1 MRRALMRADPGGT
14 TMVKR
19 IFVDGE
25 AGTTGLQI
33 RQRLA
38 HHGGVELLTLPEH
51 QRKDPAAR
59 ADAMS
64 RADLVILCLPDDA
77 AREAASLATGSTR
90 VIDASSAHR
99 THPDWVYGFPEWKPG
114 HAARIREARLVTNPG
129 CYAIA
134 SVALLAPL
142 VAERLLPADHPVT
155 INAVSGYSGGGK
167 ALIDRYE
174 NPGNERPIR
183 GTFRVYSL
191 DLEHKHSGE
200 IEKRSGL
207 ARPPLFVPATAR
219 YRQGMLVQI
228 PLPLWSLTK
237 AVSASQLQECLA
249 SHYAGASFVRVAP
262 LHRSDRSAELDAE
275 SLNGTNLLELHV
287 FANEAR
293 AQVVLCAILD
303 NLGKGAS
310 GQAVQNLNLMLGLD
324 PATALLERLPV

>member
-1 MRRALMRADPGGT
+1 
-14 TMVKR
+14 MVKR

-38 HHGGVELLTLPEH
+38 RHGGVELVTLPEPH
-51 QRKDPAAR
+51 RKDAAAR

-77 AREAASLATGSTR
+77 ARAAASLPRGETR

-99 THPDWVYGFPEWKPG
+99 THADWTYGFPELKPG
-114 HAARIREARLVTNPG
+114 QAARIREARLVTNPG

-134 SVALLAPL
+134 SVALLHPL
-142 VAERLLPADHPVT
+142 VAGRLVPSDHPVT

-174 NPGNERPIR
+174 NPRNERHIA
-183 GTFRVYSL
+183 GAFRVYAL

-200 IEKRSGL
+200 IEKWSGL
-207 ARPPLFVPATAR
+207 ARPPLFVPSTAR

-228 PLPLWSLTK
+228 PLPLWSLPK
-237 AVSASQLQECLA
+237 AVTAGEIQECLA
-249 SHYAGASFVRVAP
+249 AHYAGARFVRVGP
-262 LHRSDRSAELDAE
+262 LHRSDRSAELDPEA
-275 SLNGTNLLELHV
+275 LNGTNELELLV
-287 FANEAR
+287 FAHEAR
-293 AQVVLCAILD
+293 GQVVLCALLD
-303 NLGKGAS
+303 NLGKGAA
-310 GQAVQNLNLMLGLD
+310 GQAIQNLNLMLGFD
-324 PATALLERLPV
+324 PTTALLERLAA

>member
-1 MRRALMRADPGGT
+1 
-14 TMVKR
+14 MVKR

-38 HHGGVELLTLPEH
+38 RHRGVELITLPEQ
-51 QRKDPAAR
+51 QRKDLAAR
-59 ADAMS
+59 AEAMS

-77 AREAASLATGSTR
+77 AREAARVAKTR

-99 THPDWVYGFPEWKPG
+99 THADWTYGFPELKPG
-114 HAARIREARLVTNPG
+114 QAARICEARLVSNPG

-134 SVALLAPL
+134 SVALLHPL
-142 VAERLLPADHPVT
+142 IAERLLPSDHPVT

-174 NPGNERPIR
+174 NPGNERYIA
-183 GTFRVYSL
+183 GAFRVYGL

-200 IEKRSGL
+200 IERWSGL
-207 ARPPLFVPATAR
+207 ARPPLFVPSTAR
-219 YRQGMLVQI
+219 YRQGMLVQV
-228 PLPLWSLTK
+228 PLPLWSLPKPVT
-237 AVSASQLQECLA
+237 ASQVQECLA
-249 SHYAGASFVRVAP
+249 AHYSNARFVRVGP

-275 SLNGTNLLELHV
+275 SLNGTNELELLV

-293 AQVVLCAILD
+293 GQVVLCAILD
-303 NLGKGAS
+303 NLGKGAA
-310 GQAVQNLNLMLGLD
+310 GQAVQNLNLMLGMD
-324 PATALLERLPV
+324 PTAALLERLS

>member
-1 MRRALMRADPGGT
+1 
-14 TMVKR
+14 MVKR

-38 HHGGVELLTLPEH
+38 RHGGVALVSLPEQH
-51 QRKDPAAR
+51 RKDAAAR

-77 AREAASLATGSTR
+77 AREAASLAEGDTR

-99 THPDWVYGFPEWKPG
+99 THADWTYGFPEWKSG
-114 HAARIREARLVTNPG
+114 HASRIREARLVTNPG

-134 SVALLAPL
+134 SVALLHPL
-142 VAERLLPADHPVT
+142 IAERLVPADHPVT

-174 NPGNERPIR
+174 NPKNEKHIA
-183 GTFRVYSL
+183 GAFRAYAL

-207 ARPPLFVPATAR
+207 ARPPLLAPSTAR
-219 YRQGMLVQI
+219 YRQGMLVEI
-228 PLPLWSLTK
+228 PLLLWSLPQPVT
-237 AVSASQLQECLA
+237 ANRIQECLA
-249 SHYAGASFVRVAP
+249 AHYAGSAFVRVAP

-275 SLNGTNLLELHV
+275 ALNGSNELELLV

-293 AQVVLCAILD
+293 GQVVLCAVLD
-303 NLGKGAS
+303 NLGKGAA
-310 GQAVQNLNLMLGLD
+310 GQAVQNLNLMLGMD
-324 PATALLERLPV
+324 PATALLDRLPS